1 MFFLLQDT
9 ENGFFSDVN
18 EQVSMV
24 CNQLALDPKL
34 KGGYNAM
41 GFSQGAQFLYVTP
54 VLDSGFLTCY
64 AREIGSFVCLGK
76 KPQLSG
82 LGMFPA
88 RSFCL
93 LTEMRKLALT
103 L

>member
-24 CNQLALDPKL
+24 CNQLAQDPKL

-41 GFSQGAQFLYVTP
+41 GFSQGAQFLYVTS

-64 AREIGSFVCLGK
+64 AREIGSFVCLGEK
-76 KPQLSG
+76 NPTLRPRHVS
-82 LGMFPA
+82 
-88 RSFCL
+88 RS
-93 LTEMRKLALT
+93 
-103 L
+103 

>member
-54 VLDSGFLTCY
+54 VLDSGFLACY

-76 KPQLSG
+76 KTQLSG

-88 RSFCL
+88 HSFCL